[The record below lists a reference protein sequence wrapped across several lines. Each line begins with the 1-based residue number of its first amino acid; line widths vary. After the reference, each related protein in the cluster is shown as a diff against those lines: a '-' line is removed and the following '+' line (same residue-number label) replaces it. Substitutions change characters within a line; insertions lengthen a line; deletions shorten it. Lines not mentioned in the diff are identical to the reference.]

1 MPWWAWV
8 VAVLGAM
15 IVLTVAALRAYR
27 AGIRRK
33 VLDELGRAY
42 PDLRVVEEGAAVLKL
57 ASPKMG
63 EIELRLGGLYVECA
77 QARDDA
83 ARDELVRRF
92 LASLHE
98 NAAAFGKLSMAEHG
112 DRLLPRLAPADFLR
126 ELPKGAALPHRPL
139 GDTGLLI
146 VYVIDRPHS
155 VEYVSDAHLKELGVD
170 ADTLHA
176 RAMDNLRKIAEV
188 RGDGHDAARLL
199 LVPESLPP
207 GTSTTAA
214 VPDANTLALGTS
226 SCPPAGAKPLLPG
239 RLLRV
244 SRDGVS
250 RM

>member
-1 MPWWAWV
+1 MPWWAWI
-8 VAVLGAM
+8 VAV
-15 IVLTVAALRAYR
+15 VAALLVLMAAAMRAYR

-42 PDLRVVEEGAAVLKL
+42 PDLRVVEEGVAVLKL

-63 EIELRLGGLYVECA
+63 EIELRLGGLYAQCA
-77 QARDDA
+77 QAKDDA
-83 ARDELVRRF
+83 ARDALVRRF

-98 NAAAFGKLSMAEHG
+98 NAAALGTLSMAEHG

-146 VYVIDRPHS
+146 VYVIDRPRS
-155 VEYVSDAHLKELGVD
+155 VEYVSDAHLKELGID
-170 ADTLHA
+170 AEALHA
-176 RAMDNLRKIAEV
+176 RAMDNLRKIADA

-199 LVPESLPP
+199 LVPERLAP

-226 SCPPAGAKPLLPG
+226 SCPPPGAKPLLPG

-244 SRDGVS
+244 TPEGVI